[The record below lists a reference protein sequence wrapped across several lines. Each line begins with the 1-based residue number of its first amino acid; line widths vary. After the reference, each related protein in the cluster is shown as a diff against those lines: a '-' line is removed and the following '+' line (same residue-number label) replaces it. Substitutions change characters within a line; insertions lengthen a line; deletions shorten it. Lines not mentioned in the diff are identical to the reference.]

1 MDTILKCWH
10 CGNTDPAKFKAN
22 AGYPTFRPKCRVCGA
37 IIWKKGEVENVSNR
51 TRPLL

>member
-1 MDTILKCWH
+1 MLKCWH

-22 AGYPTFRPKCRVCGA
+22 AGYPTFRPKCQVCGT